1 MKSFDE
7 AFENQERPP
16 EDEAPRSLRRG
27 LPPSEPYPVEY
38 LGAILEDACADLH
51 TIIKSPQAICAQS
64 LLAVASLA
72 TQGHAD
78 VAIDGR
84 VHPLS
89 ENFLTIAESGERKT
103 TTDDAA
109 LKAHDGVVLERCDQY
124 EAEGITHANDIE
136 LFAEARKKIMRS
148 KKSEDM
154 KRMELKELGKEPEA
168 PIEPLDIVEEPT
180 YEGIVKALHKGW
192 PSMGI
197 FSSEGGRFL
206 GGHAMNDDNQVK
218 TVAGLSSLWDGKPIT
233 RSRAGDGTIILR
245 GRRVAVHLMVQ
256 PQISAILFSNQ
267 LLSSQGILSRF
278 LVAYPTS
285 TIGTREY
292 NDKNVHARLGMVNYS
307 SRMGELFRH
316 PLPMRDG
323 KKNELSPR
331 SLGLTP
337 GAKKLHQE
345 FHNHIEKLCRED
357 GELSSIKGLAAK
369 AAEHS
374 LRLAGIL
381 TLVDDI
387 EAREIAELHL
397 SRGNHLMDFYLHEAL
412 RLFDSAVDNPKLI
425 TAERL
430 LRWAL
435 AEDQHVHLSAI
446 YQRGPRRI
454 RDKATAKEAV
464 AVLVDHGHL
473 IPIKGG
479 AVVDE
484 RMRKEAWRVYGKRYT
499 TNGA

>member
-7 AFENQERPP
+7 SFENQEQPAQ
-16 EDEAPRSLRRG
+16 DESPRSLRRE
-27 LPPSEPYPVEY
+27 LPAPEPYPVEY

-109 LKAHDGVVLERCDQY
+109 LYSHEGVVQERCDRY
-124 EAEGITHANDIE
+124 DAERITYANDLE
-136 LFAEARKKIMRS
+136 LFIEAHKKIARS
-148 KKSEDM
+148 KQNDD
-154 KRMELKELGKEPEA
+154 LKKLDFCSLGKEPEP

-206 GGHAMNDDNQVK
+206 GGYAMSDDNQLK

-292 NDKNVHARLGMVNYS
+292 NDKNVHARLGMAKYS
-307 SRMGELFRH
+307 SRMAELFRH

-323 KKNELSPR
+323 KKNELEPR
-331 SLGLTP
+331 SLRLAP
-337 GAKKLHQE
+337 GAKKLYQE
-345 FHNHIEKLCRED
+345 FHNHIERLCRLD

-387 EAREIAELHL
+387 EAQEIAELHI
-397 SRGNHLMDFYLHEAL
+397 SRGTRLMEYYLSEAL
-412 RLFDSAVDNPKLI
+412 RLFDSATDNPKLV

-430 LRWAL
+430 LQWAL
-435 AEDQHVHLSAI
+435 AADQPVYPMAI
-446 YQRGPRRI
+446 YQRGPSRI
-454 RDKATAKEAV
+454 RDKATAKEAIS
-464 AVLVDHGHL
+464 VLVDHGWF
-473 IPIKGG
+473 IPIIGG
-479 AVVDE
+479 AVIDGTI
-484 RMRKEAWRVYGKRYT
+484 RKEAWKVHGRRY